1 MIVSDAGPIVVFAR
15 IGRLSL
21 LREVTGI
28 LLIPDAVHSEIFA
41 KNGAMPGA
49 SEVAQ
54 ATWIQRVS
62 VADRSI
68 VDRMSNVLHEGE
80 REAIALAKER
90 SAQLLVDEIR
100 GRRVASD
107 QGVEVIGTLRV
118 LDYAKRSGHIGLVQ
132 PIIAEM
138 QSQGYRFE
146 RTLILRF
153 LEIVGEG

>member
-68 VDRMSNVLHEGE
+68 VDRMPNVLHEGE
-80 REAIALAKER
+80 QRSRWQKSEARSYWLMKFEDDEWRVIRESK
-90 SAQLLVDEIR
+90 
-100 GRRVASD
+100 
-107 QGVEVIGTLRV
+107 
-118 LDYAKRSGHIGLVQ
+118 
-132 PIIAEM
+132 
-138 QSQGYRFE
+138 
-146 RTLILRF
+146 
-153 LEIVGEG
+153 